1 MENEETVK
9 CENCRLDI
17 LKSKIVLHQ
26 SFCLRNNKYC
36 PTCSKVFLISEFDE
50 HLKTHN
56 PENKK
61 LNIKEPT
68 KIKAKFIQT
77 IPEKTSITNQK
88 IEKEFPKK
96 ININQKEE
104 EPEKKKRQI
113 HVDDS
118 LGFKKCEYCYNM
130 FENLK
135 EHYLKCPSKKFIEEE
150 NAKYNKELKKRMEED
165 VKLANKLSKE
175 KFIDTTKDEILAKK
189 LQKEL
194 KPILDTGKD
203 EILAKKLQK
212 ELKPIYDTKKDEEI
226 AKKLQKQFGT
236 INTSKDDEIA
246 RKMQKEFNEQN
257 LREIQKNNENIVDM
271 DDDLKRALEES
282 KKDY

>member
-1 MENEETVK
+1 MENEETTK

-17 LKSKIVLHQ
+17 PKSKIMLHQ
-26 SFCLRNNKYC
+26 GFCLRNNKYC
-36 PTCSKVFLISEFDE
+36 PTCSKVYLISEFDE

-61 LNIKEPT
+61 LQIKEPN

-77 IPEKTSITNQK
+77 IPDKTTITNQK
-88 IEKEFPKK
+88 INESSIKV
-96 ININQKEE
+96 INQKE
-104 EPEKKKRQI
+104 PEIKNKKRII

-118 LGFKKCEYCYNM
+118 LGLKQCEYCYNM
-130 FENLK
+130 VENIK

-150 NAKYNKELKKRMEED
+150 NAKYYKDLKKRMDED

-175 KFIDTTKDEILAKK
+175 KFIDTSKDEFLAQK

-194 KPILDTGKD
+194 KPILNTD
-203 EILAKKLQK
+203 
-212 ELKPIYDTKKDEEI
+212 KDEEI
-226 AKKLQKQFGT
+226 AKKLQKQFGV

-246 RKMQKEFNEQN
+246 RRMQREFNEQN
-257 LREIQKNNENIVDM
+257 EREIQENNKKIEDL
-271 DDDLKRALEES
+271 DDELKRALEES